1 MIQLVSTKSVYILSY
16 IDNDLI
22 FSMIGDNDD
31 IAIYL
36 DDFATCWVIYYRVY
50 IYNSKRNML
59 IITQL
64 TNDLELNKN
73 SKIITL
79 PVINHHQALYRS
91 VLDIHADLATK
102 GYTRVIVLVNNTI
115 IAEYAII

>member
-22 FSMIGDNDD
+22 ISMIGDNEDV
-31 IAIYL
+31 AQYL

-50 IYNSKRNML
+50 IYNSKRNVL

-64 TNDLELNKN
+64 TSDLELNKN

-79 PVINHHQALYRS
+79 QVINHHQALYRS
-91 VLDIHADLATK
+91 VLDIHSDLAIK
-102 GYTRVIVLVNNTI
+102 GYTRVIVLANNTI
-115 IAEYAII
+115 IAEYAIL

>member
-22 FSMIGDNDD
+22 FSILDENDE
-31 IAIYL
+31 IAQYL
-36 DDFATCWVIYYRVY
+36 DGFATCWVIYYRVY

-64 TNDLELNKN
+64 TSDLELQKD

-91 VLDIHADLATK
+91 ILDIHADLATK
-102 GYTRVIVLVNNTI
+102 GYTRVIVLANNTI
-115 IAEYAII
+115 IAEYAIL